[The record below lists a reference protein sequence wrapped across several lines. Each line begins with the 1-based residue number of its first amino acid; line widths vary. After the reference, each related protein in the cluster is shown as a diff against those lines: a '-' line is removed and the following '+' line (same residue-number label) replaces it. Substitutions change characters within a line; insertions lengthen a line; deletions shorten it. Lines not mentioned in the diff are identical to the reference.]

1 MLNWWCITQPAGFK
15 RLKSK
20 TEKICILIDVA
31 IPADRN
37 VTQME
42 EENELKHTRLRIV
55 IQRIWNMKC
64 TNMFIPVITGA
75 NRTVTKG
82 LRKNLED
89 IQENIQYIQ
98 YRREQH

>member
-1 MLNWWCITQPAGFK
+1 M
-15 RLKSK
+15 
-20 TEKICILIDVA
+20 A

-75 NRTVTKG
+75 NGTVTKG